1 MQCKFLANIQ
11 EICSVNCNGV
21 FLIVISYE
29 GRVRQNESSMITRLF
44 HWRISNF
51 IQTSAPFRD
60 RVRERDTLS
69 SWGLQSEFMQTA
81 GQHCLIRL
89 VTQTGPPPA
98 LHAEQPP
105 SNLWPLARH
114 GVLILPPASGSTAVA
129 AEGGILGPQLGFRVP
144 TGLPWQPS
152 SREPGAWHWC
162 GWTAAEG
169 EGSRRCYL
177 WGNANKWFKNVWQSC
192 QTFFISWCHSNWVR
206 HIAWLAVEKKR
217 RWVIFV
223 LSLSLT
229 STHTY
234 TLFTF
239 QWV

>member
-1 MQCKFLANIQ
+1 
-11 EICSVNCNGV
+11 
-21 FLIVISYE
+21 
-29 GRVRQNESSMITRLF
+29 MITCLF

-89 VTQTGPPPA
+89 VTQAGPPPA

-105 SNLWPLARH
+105 SNLWPLASHR
-114 GVLILPPASGSTAVA
+114 VLILPSASGSTAVA
-129 AEGGILGPQLGFRVP
+129 AEWGILGPQLGFRVP

-152 SREPGAWHWC
+152 SREPGTWHWC

-192 QTFFISWCHSNWVR
+192 QTFFISWCHSNWLR
-206 HIAWLAVEKKR
+206 HIAWLAVGKKR

-223 LSLSLT
+223 LLHQHIP
-229 STHTY
+229 THYSHFSDSNVKAGSMRWFY
-234 TLFTF
+234 TTLVQNDREEGGKLIKVRF
-239 QWV
+239 VIYS